1 MKIILRQDY
10 PQLGKMGDV
19 VTVKDGYARN
29 YLIPRSI
36 AYHAIPGKLRALE
49 EEKQQKVMRDKKDL
63 RTAQQRS
70 TDLEKLSV
78 SISVKVGEGD
88 RLFGSVTSQDIAN
101 ALKEMKFD
109 IDKRTIEL
117 DEPIKALG
125 KYSVPV
131 KLHSDVKSSIKVWV
145 IKE

>member
-1 MKIILRQDY
+1 
-10 PQLGKMGDV
+10 
-19 VTVKDGYARN
+19 
-29 YLIPRSI
+29 
-36 AYHAIPGKLRALE
+36 
-49 EEKQQKVMRDKKDL
+49 
-63 RTAQQRS
+63 
-70 TDLEKLSV
+70 
-78 SISVKVGEGD
+78 
-88 RLFGSVTSQDIAN
+88 
-101 ALKEMKFD
+101 MKFD